1 MSGVRFQDLAP
12 GVRVSGLE
20 GSKPVTIVAVE
31 QLDQQSADITFRDT
45 GGVTDSRV
53 FQEEDLDGLEL
64 EPLFKQEP
72 SFEADPNQFR
82 LASEAL
88 RIKHAALYDP
98 LIAVNSSNIDP
109 LPHQI
114 RAVYEHLLPKVGLR
128 YLLADDPGAGKTIM
142 AGLYLKEMMLRSNCE
157 RAIVVVPGGLVDQW
171 QGELSEKFD
180 LHFEVLDR
188 QMITDAKEQNVF
200 ELHPHLL
207 VRMDMVARDDDLMA
221 QLEGVWW
228 DVAIVD
234 EAHRM
239 SAQFSSW
246 RGSVKETRRFQLG
259 RILADRSHNF
269 LLMTATPHA
278 GKEEDFQLFMSLLD
292 EDRFE
297 GKYRRGVHRTDTS
310 GLMRRMVKE
319 DLLTFGGAP
328 LFPERHA
335 YTVTYDLSPAERE
348 LYEQVTSY
356 VRNEMGRAQRL
367 IEAGDGKRGN
377 AVGFALTLLQ
387 RRLASSP
394 DAIYRSLVRRK
405 ERLTDWLRG
414 LQSGTPLS
422 YWGAPQAGNRTTN
435 CAPNDA
441 ITNPT
446 TGTSP
451 SDPWKLLDLS
461 EQALDDY
468 DDLDIAQQAALEG
481 EINEVASMATA
492 AQTVPELEAEIASL
506 ETLIEAADIVRKQDE
521 DAKWVQL
528 RQILDREVLSTTVS
542 GDPRKIIIF
551 TEHKDTLDYLHRK
564 IGDMLGDPQ
573 AVVTIHGGLT
583 HPQRREVRE
592 QFTNDPRT
600 QVLIGTDAAGEG
612 LNLQRAH
619 LMVNYDLPWNP
630 NRIEQ
635 RFGRIHRIGQREVC
649 HLWNLVAADTREG
662 DVFTRLLTKIE
673 QMSKAYDGKLF
684 HVLGE
689 GDVFDGQSLRQL
701 MIEAIRYGDSP
712 EVREQQFKVVDKGI
726 ARGLDILTREGALAP
741 EVSASAELRAVKES
755 MEAARER
762 RLQPGFVSAFFIPA
776 FQRLGGRIAAR
787 EHGRY
792 QITRVPYRIIERAK
806 LDSPATPVTSA
817 YERVTFDPRLVEQDG
832 QVPASLL
839 APGNPLLSAV
849 VDLTL
854 EDLESTLQQG
864 TVFVD
869 RSDKQGKVP
878 ELSFIVEQEIRSPA
892 SKQVVSHSF
901 DYVSL
906 EQDEDRGE
914 DQDKN
919 EEKQPTSTTV
929 SPYLAFDA
937 PKPEE
942 YEQIERA
949 LASPWFRSDHGPQVL
964 TTVYSD
970 SFVPRLT
977 EVKAR
982 VEAGIEHTRALVHK
996 RLMAEINYWDAEA
1009 TRLRF
1014 QEAEGK
1020 TNKITSREAENK
1032 SKRLVKRLK
1041 QRMAE
1046 LEESRKLVP
1055 DPPTLRGIAAVFPA
1069 HLLESKEDNSSQER
1083 EAKAK
1088 ETEQV
1093 DRRAVDA
1100 VLAAERAL
1108 GRMPEEMAHNQKG
1121 YDVRSTAPDGRR
1133 YYIEVKGRIDYD
1145 ATLFSISAAQVL
1157 FAHNQEDRHR
1167 LAMVVVSSDGPEHDQ
1182 LRYVGNAFDHFIP
1195 ADTTDS
1201 LNERWA
1207 PYWERGQEPF

>member
-1 MSGVRFQDLAP
+1 MAGLRFEDLAV
-12 GVRVSGLE
+12 GVRVTGLH
-20 GSKPVTIVAVE
+20 GSAPVTIVSVDPLE
-31 QLDQQSADITFRDT
+31 TESAEVTFRDDEGT
-45 GGVTDSRV
+45 TETRILQVP
-53 FQEEDLDGLEL
+53 DLDALSL
-64 EPLFKQEP
+64 APLLQQEP
-72 SFEADPNQFR
+72 SFQADPEEFR
-82 LASEAL
+82 LAAEAL

-98 LIAVNSSNIDP
+98 LIAVNSSRIDP

-142 AGLYLKEMMLRSNCE
+142 AGLYIKEMMLRSNCE

-171 QGELSEKFD
+171 RDELSEKFD

-188 QMITDAKEQNVF
+188 QMVTTAGDQNVF
-200 ELHPHLL
+200 DLHPYLL

-246 RGSVKETRRFQLG
+246 RGGVKETRRFQLG
-259 RILADRSHNF
+259 RTLADRSHNF

-278 GKEEDFQLFMSLLD
+278 GKEGEFQLFMSLLD

-297 GKYRRGVHRTDTS
+297 GKYRPGVHPTDTS
-310 GLMRRMVKE
+310 GLMRRVVKE
-319 DLLTFGGAP
+319 ELLTFEGAP

-335 YTVTYDLSPAERE
+335 YTVAYDLSPSERE

-367 IEAGDGKRGN
+367 IDAGDGKRGN

-405 ERLTDWLRG
+405 ERLTDWLTD
-414 LQSGTPLS
+414 LQSGT
-422 YWGAPQAGNRTTN
+422 AHAD
-435 CAPNDA
+435 DA
-441 ITNPT
+441 SRWELP
-446 TGTSP
+446 
-451 SDPWKLLDLS
+451 DLS
-461 EQALDDY
+461 EQKFDDY
-468 DDLDIAQQAALEG
+468 DDLDPAQQALLE
-481 EINEVASMATA
+481 ESANDITSMATA

-506 ETLIEAADIVRKQDE
+506 ESLIQAADVVRRQDDDE
-521 DAKWVQL
+521 KWVQL

-542 GDPRKIIIF
+542 GDPRKIIVF

-573 AVVTIHGGLT
+573 AVVVIHGGLT

-592 QFTNDPRT
+592 QFTHDPRT

-635 RFGRIHRIGQREVC
+635 RFGRIHRIGQPEVC

-662 DVFTRLLTKIE
+662 DVFQRLLAKTE
-673 QMSKAYDGKLF
+673 EMSKAYNGKLF
-684 HVLGE
+684 HVLGT
-689 GDVFDGQSLRQL
+689 GDVFDGQSLRDL
-701 MIEAIRYGDSP
+701 MIEAIKYGDSP
-712 EVREQQFKVVDKGI
+712 EVREQQFKIVDEGI
-726 ARGLDILTREGALAP
+726 SRGLEILTQEGALAP
-741 EVSASAELRAVKES
+741 EVSTSAELKAVRES

-762 RLQPGFVSAFFIPA
+762 RLQPGFISAFFIPA
-776 FQRLGGRIAAR
+776 FKRLGGRIVPR

-792 QITRVPYRIIERAK
+792 QINRVPYRIIERAQR
-806 LDSPATPVTSA
+806 DNPATPVASA
-817 YERVTFDPRLVEQDG
+817 YERVTFDRKRVEQDG
-832 QVPASLL
+832 RVPALLL

-849 VDLTL
+849 VELTIEDLSSTL
-854 EDLESTLQQG
+854 EEG

-869 RSDKQGKVP
+869 RSDKQGKAP
-878 ELSFIVEQEIRSPA
+878 ELSFIVEQEILSA
-892 SKQVVSHSF
+892 SSSQVVSHSF
-901 DYVSL
+901 DYVAL
-906 EQDEDRGE
+906 DEDGE
-914 DQDKN
+914 A
-919 EEKQPTSTTV
+919 STTTT
-929 SPYLAFDA
+929 SPYLAYNR
-937 PKPEE
+937 PQPSEQ
-942 YEQIERA
+942 EQIAKA
-949 LASPWFRSDHGPQVL
+949 LASPWFHQDHSSQVL
-964 TTVYSD
+964 TTVYKEG
-970 SFVPRLT
+970 FLPRLA

-982 VEAGIEHTRALVHK
+982 VEAGSEHTRALVYK
-996 RLMAEINYWDAEA
+996 RLTAEINYWYVELG
-1009 TRLRF
+1009 RLRAEES
-1014 QEAEGK
+1014 QGKTGKVTSKEAERK
-1020 TNKITSREAENK
+1020 SRKLER
-1032 SKRLVKRLK
+1032 RLE

-1046 LEESRKLVP
+1046 LEESKRLVSE
-1055 DPPTLRGIAAVFPA
+1055 PPTLRGIAAVFPA
-1069 HLLESKEDNSSQER
+1069 HILEQEDDETDQER

-1108 GRMPEEMAHNQKG
+1108 GRTAEEMAHNQKG
-1121 YDVRSTAPDGRR
+1121 FDVRSTAPDGTR
-1133 YYIEVKGRIDYD
+1133 YYIEVKGRIDHG
-1145 ATLFSISAAQVL
+1145 ATEFSISTAQVL
-1157 FAHNQEDRHR
+1157 FAQTQEDRHR
-1167 LAMVVVSSDGPEHDQ
+1167 LAMVVVSKDGPESDR
-1182 LRYVGNAFDHFIP
+1182 LRYVGGAFDHLAP
-1195 ADTTDS
+1195 AASTKS
-1201 LNERWA
+1201 FNEYWHD
-1207 PYWERGQEPF
+1207 YWERGQTPF